1 MLFAHSVDLINSER
15 FNQVAALIDDYC
27 RETLEIQS
35 TKLYCVWNVE
45 GRVGLKRFR
54 LGGNEIELTARVRDD
69 SGNYT
74 TQTAMAFDRQRP
86 LWIVSKTGR
95 QQLVNADG
103 YADKWSGLRKIPR
116 FKPLD
121 DGGVRAETRTSIIVP
136 LPTGTAAGGVLN
148 FETSEYVEITPAAK
162 DELLKIADAVGHLLK
177 LLNLA
182 QQQSAGTEA
191 AVRGLAGTLARPHPK
206 LTKPKVFVASSTQAN
221 SDVIDTVLSVLQED
235 FFAARLQVI
244 YWKDMDEPG
253 NINRQLLDA
262 IGSCRYAV
270 CYFSQPGDDGIYR
283 DNPNVVFE
291 AGMFHGRMDHV
302 SILPASWIPIREQ
315 QSETVP
321 FDFAQERLVIPDRS
335 DAGELRATALAD
347 LLRKRLLTMLRMDE

>member
-1 MLFAHSVDLINSER
+1 MPN
-15 FNQVAALIDDYC
+15 
-27 RETLEIQS
+27 
-35 TKLYCVWNVE
+35 
-45 GRVGLKRFR
+45 
-54 LGGNEIELTARVRDD
+54 GNFHHIRD
-69 SGNYT
+69 T
-74 TQTAMAFDRQRP
+74 T
-86 LWIVSKTGR
+86 
-95 QQLVNADG
+95 
-103 YADKWSGLRKIPR
+103 
-116 FKPLD
+116 
-121 DGGVRAETRTSIIVP
+121 
-136 LPTGTAAGGVLN
+136 
-148 FETSEYVEITPAAK
+148 
-162 DELLKIADAVGHLLK
+162 
-177 LLNLA
+177 
-182 QQQSAGTEA
+182 SA
-191 AVRGLAGTLARPHPK
+191 
-206 LTKPKVFVASSTQAN
+206 QAN
-221 SDVIDTVLSVLQED
+221 SDVIDSVLSVLQED

-321 FDFAQERLVIPDRS
+321 FDFAQERLVIPERS

>member
-1 MLFAHSVDLINSER
+1 MVSTFGDHLMLFAHSVDLINSER

-121 DGGVRAETRTSIIVP
+121 DGGVRAGIRTSIIVP

-177 LLNLA
+177 LLNLG

-206 LTKPKVFVASSTQAN
+206 LTKPKVFVASSAQVV
-221 SDVIDTVLSVLQED
+221 SRKWWK
-235 FFAARLQVI
+235 FA
-244 YWKDMDEPG
+244 G
-253 NINRQLLDA
+253 GA
-262 IGSCRYAV
+262 IS
-270 CYFSQPGDDGIYR
+270 
-283 DNPNVVFE
+283 
-291 AGMFHGRMDHV
+291 
-302 SILPASWIPIREQ
+302 
-315 QSETVP
+315 
-321 FDFAQERLVIPDRS
+321 
-335 DAGELRATALAD
+335 
-347 LLRKRLLTMLRMDE
+347 